1 MRNVSLNPDHRI
13 ARLRALQ
20 QVWEALHNYREDAI
34 PEGIEPRYDEE
45 WNYICES
52 MDVIHKVMG
61 IEQEEV

>member
-34 PEGIEPRYDEE
+34 PEGIESHWDEE

>member
-20 QVWEALHNYREDAI
+20 QVWDALGVYRDVCI
-34 PEGIEPRYDEE
+34 PEGVEPHYDEE
-45 WNYICES
+45 WNYICEA